1 MVLIRIETNRR
12 PTLTLTLTNR
22 PSRTPRTT
30 LRSRSTTRTK
40 STRTSSRRAW
50 RRSSK
55 PNPNPDPNPNPN
67 PNPNPSPNP
76 DPNPNQVIKTFR
88 QRGTG
93 GDALFVKIDHG
104 KDELQLEDN
113 LHGTTVDAARWKA
126 PALLA
131 MRQRTTLAS
140 WG

>member
-1 MVLIRIETNRR
+1 M
-12 PTLTLTLTNR
+12 
-22 PSRTPRTT
+22 
-30 LRSRSTTRTK
+30 
-40 STRTSSRRAW
+40 RTSSRRAW

-67 PNPNPSPNP
+67 PNPNPDP
-76 DPNPNQVIKTFR
+76 DPDPDQVIKTFR

-126 PALLA
+126 QAPLA
-131 MRQRTTLAS
+131 MRQRAAPVS
-140 WG
+140 WGWHSWGWGCRRLAVRWKRPGPIGRAAVRP